1 MLFNKPLVTLFEMF
15 IYQMLFT
22 NVFLLL
28 VLSLVGHAQ
37 RACESTNNKKRLGY
51 TFMCKNIS
59 VSSRYGGDGP
69 AYI

>member
-1 MLFNKPLVTLFEMF
+1 MEF
-15 IYQMLFT
+15 IYIIYKI
-22 NVFLLL
+22 VFLLL

-37 RACESTNNKKRLGY
+37 RACEITNNKKRLGY